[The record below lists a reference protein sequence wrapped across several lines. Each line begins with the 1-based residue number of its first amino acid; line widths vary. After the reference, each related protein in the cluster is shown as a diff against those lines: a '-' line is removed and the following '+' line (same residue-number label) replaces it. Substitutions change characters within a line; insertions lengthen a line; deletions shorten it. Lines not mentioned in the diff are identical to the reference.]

1 MKKSPFKLPESLL
14 NQLRE
19 FTNGYYLVTVNED
32 MNFETYFE
40 FPSQV
45 VEEGIINHIDIEIND
60 FQMQLRDNIQNR
72 VEEMVEDEDEDEDL
86 DGAED

>member
-1 MKKSPFKLPESLL
+1 MKKSPFKLPESFL
-14 NQLRE
+14 NQLSE